1 MYKVDSILKHT
12 QVMSMRTWRLG
23 RDISGDEQ
31 TNWIPGEALRQTINY
46 VQV

>member
-12 QVMSMRTWRLG
+12 QVVSMRARRLE

-31 TNWIPGEALRQTINY
+31 KIGFQEKHEDKL
-46 VQV
+46 